1 MAPKTIVTINCK
13 IPGSLSEYIR
23 FESKASLWDWDI
35 ILFRPSI
42 TDYMS
47 WDEEYYQGKP
57 LLNDN
62 RSFQLKDA
70 ANHWSRE
77 LAEAFRAGKTIFVQL
92 CPLREIY
99 VDSGKREYSGSGKS
113 RQTTRIVDLF
123 NNYKTLPVDIKVTAA
138 EGRAMQLTREGDF
151 LVEYWKEFGHLS
163 TYKVLLPE
171 DLGIPLCV
179 TKTGSKP
186 VAAMLENPEH
196 GGHIILLPY
205 LELMEEDFYEEL
217 VVATSSNEED
227 EEYEDEDDDD
237 DESGLDDFEESDE
250 IDEEIVWTKKG
261 NIFGHKLI
269 SSLCA
274 IDDALEGGIKST
286 PIPDWATDDAYVLPK
301 EAELQQELL
310 KVEVAQGELAAKNEE
325 IAASIYEERSLRR
338 LLYENGHLLEKA
350 VLKALQLLG
359 FHAEQYRDS
368 KSEFD
373 VVFQC
378 PEGRF
383 LGEVEGKDDK
393 PINVD
398 KIRQLAM
405 NVHEDFSRDDVAEI
419 AKGVLFGNAYRL
431 RALPDRGDYFTEKS
445 TTAAKSSGIALVRT
459 PDLFDVAKY
468 LSNRVDDDFS
478 KKCREAILSASG
490 EVVLFPAIPTEDV
503 RTFVRMQQSETK

>member
-1 MAPKTIVTINCK
+1 MASKTIVTINCE
-13 IPGSLSEYIR
+13 IPGSLSESIG
-23 FESKASLWDWDI
+23 FQSKASLWDWDI

-42 TDYMS
+42 TDSMS
-47 WDEEYYQGKP
+47 WEEQYYQGKP
-57 LLNDN
+57 LLNEN

-77 LAEAFRAGKTIFVQL
+77 LAEAYRAGKTIFIQL

-113 RQTTRIVDLF
+113 RQTTQIVDLF

-138 EGRAMQLTREGDF
+138 EGRAMQLTKEGDF

-179 TKTGSKP
+179 TRTGSKP
-186 VAAMLENPEH
+186 VGALLENPEA

-217 VVATSSNEED
+217 GVATILTEED
-227 EEYEDEDDDD
+227 EVDEE
-237 DESGLDDFEESDE
+237 DESGLDALEESDVLDE
-250 IDEEIVWTKKG
+250 EDEEIVWTEKG
-261 NIFGHKLI
+261 RVFGHKLI

-274 IDDALEGGIKST
+274 IDDALKGGIKST
-286 PIPDWATDDAYVLPK
+286 PIPDWATDDTYVLPK

-325 IAASIYEERSLRR
+325 IAVSIYEERSLRR

-393 PINVD
+393 
-398 KIRQLAM
+398 L
-405 NVHEDFSRDDVAEI
+405 
-419 AKGVLFGNAYRL
+419 
-431 RALPDRGDYFTEKS
+431 S
-445 TTAAKSSGIALVRT
+445 TSTR
-459 PDLFDVAKY
+459 
-468 LSNRVDDDFS
+468 
-478 KKCREAILSASG
+478 
-490 EVVLFPAIPTEDV
+490 
-503 RTFVRMQQSETK
+503 FVSWR